1 MSVVTYFLWL
11 VCLLLVVAVMLL
23 LFKPVRAPGKP
34 PSARREAQGTGG
46 LATGRI
52 TGRTTGPVTGRITG
66 RDLRPRKPLS
76 SRERV
81 MYFRLVEA
89 VAPYECVV
97 LSQVSFSALI
107 DTDDPGTRNVFCRK
121 YTDFVVCN
129 TEFDVLVVVE
139 LDDASH
145 WGREEQDAAREAL
158 LTDAGH
164 RVMRFDDVPS
174 VQALRAQLLS
184 GQVGSANDR

>member
-1 MSVVTYFLWL
+1 MTYFLML
-11 VCLLLVVAVMLL
+11 VCLLLGGALMLL
-23 LFKPVRAPGKP
+23 LFKPVSIPDAP
-34 PSARREAQGTGG
+34 
-46 LATGRI
+46 AT
-52 TGRTTGPVTGRITG
+52 T
-66 RDLRPRKPLS
+66 RDLRIKKPLS
-76 SRERV
+76 PREQA

-107 DTDDPGTRNVFCRK
+107 DTDDPGTRNAFCRK

-145 WGREEQDAAREAL
+145 RGREQEGAARESL
-158 LTDAGH
+158 LTEAGH
-164 RVMRFDDVPS
+164 RVIRCDDVPD
-174 VQALRAQLLS
+174 VEELRQCLLS
-184 GQVGSANDR
+184 

>member
-1 MSVVTYFLWL
+1 MTYFLML
-11 VCLLLVVAVMLL
+11 VCLLLGGALMLL
-23 LFKPVRAPGKP
+23 LFKPVSIPDAP
-34 PSARREAQGTGG
+34 
-46 LATGRI
+46 AT
-52 TGRTTGPVTGRITG
+52 T
-66 RDLRPRKPLS
+66 RDLRIKKPLS
-76 SRERV
+76 PREQA

-107 DTDDPGTRNVFCRK
+107 DTDDPGTRNAFCRK

-145 WGREEQDAAREAL
+145 RGREAQDAARESL

-164 RVMRFDDVPS
+164 RVIRFDDVPD
-174 VQALRAQLLS
+174 VEELRQCLLS
-184 GQVGSANDR
+184 

>member
-1 MSVVTYFLWL
+1 MTYFLML
-11 VCLLLVVAVMLL
+11 VCLLLGGALMLL
-23 LFKPVRAPGKP
+23 LFKPVSISDAP
-34 PSARREAQGTGG
+34 
-46 LATGRI
+46 AT
-52 TGRTTGPVTGRITG
+52 T
-66 RDLRPRKPLS
+66 RDLRIKKPLS
-76 SRERV
+76 PREQA

-107 DTDDPGTRNVFCRK
+107 DTDDPGTRNAFCRK
-121 YTDFVVCN
+121 YTDFVVCS

-145 WGREEQDAAREAL
+145 RGREAQDAARESL

-164 RVMRFDDVPS
+164 RVIRFDDVPS
-174 VQALRAQLLS
+174 VEELRQHLLA
-184 GQVGSANDR
+184 GQGGQR

>member
-1 MSVVTYFLWL
+1 MTYFLML
-11 VCLLLVVAVMLL
+11 VCLLLGGALMLL
-23 LFKPVRAPGKP
+23 LFKPVSISDAP
-34 PSARREAQGTGG
+34 
-46 LATGRI
+46 AT
-52 TGRTTGPVTGRITG
+52 T
-66 RDLRPRKPLS
+66 RDLRIKKPLS
-76 SRERV
+76 PREQA

-107 DTDDPGTRNVFCRK
+107 DTDDPGTRNAFCRK

-145 WGREEQDAAREAL
+145 RGREAQDAARESL

-164 RVMRFDDVPS
+164 RVIRFDDVPS
-174 VQALRAQLLS
+174 VEELRQHLLA
-184 GQVGSANDR
+184 GQGGQR

>member
-1 MSVVTYFLWL
+1 MTYFLML
-11 VCLLLVVAVMLL
+11 VCLLLGGALLLL
-23 LFKPVRAPGKP
+23 LFKPVSISDAP
-34 PSARREAQGTGG
+34 
-46 LATGRI
+46 AT
-52 TGRTTGPVTGRITG
+52 T
-66 RDLRPRKPLS
+66 RDLRIKKPLS
-76 SRERV
+76 PREQA

-145 WGREEQDAAREAL
+145 RGREQGGAARASL
-158 LTDAGH
+158 LTEAGH
-164 RVMRFDDVPS
+164 RVIRFDDVPD
-174 VQALRAQLLS
+174 VEELRQCLLS
-184 GQVGSANDR
+184 

>member
-1 MSVVTYFLWL
+1 MTYFLML
-11 VCLLLVVAVMLL
+11 VCLLLGGALMLL
-23 LFKPVRAPGKP
+23 LFKPVSISAAP
-34 PSARREAQGTGG
+34 
-46 LATGRI
+46 AT
-52 TGRTTGPVTGRITG
+52 T
-66 RDLRPRKPLS
+66 RDLRIRKPLS
-76 SRERV
+76 PREQA

-107 DTDDPGTRNVFCRK
+107 DTDDPGTRNAFCRK

-145 WGREEQDAAREAL
+145 RGREQEDAARESL
-158 LTDAGH
+158 LTEAGH
-164 RVMRFDDVPS
+164 RVIRFDDVPD
-174 VQALRAQLLS
+174 VEELRQCLLS
-184 GQVGSANDR
+184 

>member
-1 MSVVTYFLWL
+1 M
-11 VCLLLVVAVMLL
+11 
-23 LFKPVRAPGKP
+23 
-34 PSARREAQGTGG
+34 
-46 LATGRI
+46 
-52 TGRTTGPVTGRITG
+52 TG

-76 SRERV
+76 PREQA

-97 LSQVSFSALI
+97 LLQVSFSALI

-121 YTDFVVCN
+121 YTDFVVCS

-145 WGREEQDAAREAL
+145 RGREAQDAARESL

-164 RVMRFDDVPS
+164 RVIRFDDVPS
-174 VQALRAQLLS
+174 VEELRQHLLA
-184 GQVGSANDR
+184 GQGGQR

>member
-1 MSVVTYFLWL
+1 MTYFLML
-11 VCLLLVVAVMLL
+11 VCLLLGGALMLL
-23 LFKPVRAPGKP
+23 LFKPVSISAAP
-34 PSARREAQGTGG
+34 
-46 LATGRI
+46 AT
-52 TGRTTGPVTGRITG
+52 T
-66 RDLRPRKPLS
+66 RDLRIKKPLS
-76 SRERV
+76 PREQA

-107 DTDDPGTRNVFCRK
+107 DTDDPGTRNAFCRK

-145 WGREEQDAAREAL
+145 RGREKEDAARESF
-158 LTDAGH
+158 LTEAGH
-164 RVMRFDDVPS
+164 RVIRFDDVPD
-174 VQALRAQLLS
+174 VEELRQCLLS
-184 GQVGSANDR
+184 

>member
-1 MSVVTYFLWL
+1 MTYFLML
-11 VCLLLVVAVMLL
+11 VCLLLGGALMLL
-23 LFKPVRAPGKP
+23 LFKPVSISDAP
-34 PSARREAQGTGG
+34 
-46 LATGRI
+46 AT
-52 TGRTTGPVTGRITG
+52 T
-66 RDLRPRKPLS
+66 RDLRIKKPLS
-76 SRERV
+76 PREQV

-107 DTDDPGTRNVFCRK
+107 DTDDPGTRNAFCRK

-145 WGREEQDAAREAL
+145 RGREQEDAARESF
-158 LTDAGH
+158 LTEAGH
-164 RVMRFDDVPS
+164 RVIRFDDVPD
-174 VQALRAQLLS
+174 VEELRMRLLS
-184 GQVGSANDR
+184 SQHTQR

>member
-1 MSVVTYFLWL
+1 MTYFLML
-11 VCLLLVVAVMLL
+11 VCLLLGGALMLL
-23 LFKPVRAPGKP
+23 LFKPVSIPEAP
-34 PSARREAQGTGG
+34 
-46 LATGRI
+46 AT
-52 TGRTTGPVTGRITG
+52 T
-66 RDLRPRKPLS
+66 RDLRIKKPLS
-76 SRERV
+76 PREQA

-107 DTDDPGTRNVFCRK
+107 DTDDPGTRNAFCRK

-145 WGREEQDAAREAL
+145 RGREQEDAARESL
-158 LTDAGH
+158 LTEAGH
-164 RVMRFDDVPS
+164 RVIRFDDVPD
-174 VQALRAQLLS
+174 VEELRQCLLS
-184 GQVGSANDR
+184 

>member
-1 MSVVTYFLWL
+1 MTYFLML
-11 VCLLLVVAVMLL
+11 VCLLLGGALMLL
-23 LFKPVRAPGKP
+23 LFKPVSIPDAP
-34 PSARREAQGTGG
+34 
-46 LATGRI
+46 AT
-52 TGRTTGPVTGRITG
+52 T
-66 RDLRPRKPLS
+66 RDLRIKKPLS
-76 SRERV
+76 PREQA

-121 YTDFVVCN
+121 YTDFVVCS

-145 WGREEQDAAREAL
+145 RGREAQDAARESL

-164 RVMRFDDVPS
+164 RVIRFDDVPS
-174 VQALRAQLLS
+174 VEELRQHLLA
-184 GQVGSANDR
+184 GQGGQR

>member
-1 MSVVTYFLWL
+1 MTYFLML
-11 VCLLLVVAVMLL
+11 VCLLLGGALMLL
-23 LFKPVRAPGKP
+23 LFKPVSIPDAP
-34 PSARREAQGTGG
+34 
-46 LATGRI
+46 AT
-52 TGRTTGPVTGRITG
+52 T
-66 RDLRPRKPLS
+66 RDLRIKKPLS
-76 SRERV
+76 PREQA

-107 DTDDPGTRNVFCRK
+107 DTDDPGTRNAFCRK
-121 YTDFVVCN
+121 YTDFVVCS

-145 WGREEQDAAREAL
+145 RGREAQDAARESL

-164 RVMRFDDVPS
+164 RVIRFDDVPS
-174 VQALRAQLLS
+174 VEELRQHLLA
-184 GQVGSANDR
+184 GQGGQR